1 MNSTRHGQAV
11 HTPNVS
17 HQRGALSK
25 RALIV
30 LAAGIAAAIIG
41 GLLILVSR
49 DASGP
54 LQPRLSAR
62 QTTTLKIIADGQKN
76 LVGGD
81 LKKLN
86 SDMNI
91 VLGSDNSTIQAVL
104 KAAGMKKVDKNV
116 ASAEADSSTFEK
128 LTDARL
134 NGRYNQTYQDV
145 ITLKLESL
153 RELVRELHEASHNKD
168 LKSALN
174 EEYKHLSEFINSLE
188 ELES

>member
-1 MNSTRHGQAV
+1 MNPTRRGRAAP
-11 HTPNVS
+11 TPNVS
-17 HQRGALSK
+17 RQRGALSK

-54 LQPRLSAR
+54 LQPRLAAR
-62 QTTTLKIIADGQKN
+62 QTTTLKIIADGQKY

-91 VLGSDNSTIQAVL
+91 VLGSDNATIQATL
-104 KAAGMKKVDKNV
+104 KAAGMKKVDKDV
-116 ASAEADSSTFEK
+116 SSAEADSSTFEK

-153 RELVRELHEASHNKD
+153 RELVRELHEATHNKG
-168 LKSALN
+168 LKTALN

-188 ELES
+188 NLN